1 MLKKSIIVFIIICA
15 SFMAHAEVFTLWPKG
30 KSSGQELDSF
40 LKSTLLL
47 NEPVFING
55 VKTEL
60 KLGLVS
66 RSLMEV
72 LTLLKKKFPTAKFAV
87 AGDSILVK
95 QKLPNGWHKRLLLV
109 YFGDFSPLLQISIT
123 LPPKPAKPSRWPDS
137 LIKTSDGMPLRYMYF
152 PKRETWYGMF
162 KTSMEPSQ
170 ALAEVSN
177 SLKAQGWAAISGEA
191 SPNYRGQG
199 EMFIKKN
206 SSAIILINFSES
218 GVANVI
224 SRKIK

>member
-1 MLKKSIIVFIIICA
+1 
-15 SFMAHAEVFTLWPKG
+15 MAHAEVFTLWPKG